1 MRFVRKHK
9 EGLTILELVFCFG
22 ILGIAALGLIAAMT
36 RLMMAQSTSSHQ
48 TVARLIGETALQEA
62 VLAGPGDDWGT
73 TSGLDTIETER
84 ARIGRTG
91 EEVVFRYTV
100 SAQEMP
106 PAPALN
112 KIPGNGLD
120 DMGTVWEVRVRVW
133 WSGRDEEGGAVEKGT
148 RSLELTKLTYV
159 ET

>member
-22 ILGIAALGLIAAMT
+22 LLGIAALGLIAAMT

-73 TSGLDTIETER
+73 TSGLDTIETKR

-100 SAQEMP
+100 SAREMP
-106 PAPALN
+106 PAAALG
-112 KIPGNGLD
+112 KGDSSLD
-120 DMGTVWEVRVRVW
+120 DMGTIWEVRVRVW